1 MAILSGQQSIT
12 NSLKHDTLSWQN
24 HYNEVTYQQL
34 LKAKKENGLI
44 VLIQKYYFFVQ
55 LLYTIFK
62 LSLKIPAF
70 KEAILESKG
79 NIEII
84 YLKKQ

>member
-62 LSLKIPAF
+62 LSLIPAF

-79 NIEII
+79 HIEII
-84 YLKKQ
+84 YLTKQ

>member
-1 MAILSGQQSIT
+1 MSYPGKIIIMNKLHI
-12 NSLKHDTLSWQN
+12 NSCWKQ
-24 HYNEVTYQQL
+24 
-34 LKAKKENGLI
+34 KKENGLI

-62 LSLKIPAF
+62 LSLIPAF